1 MGVRV
6 REGLGAGPWLGTQV
20 ALKLLLR
27 GPWHSGGQWHLQ
39 PLWAGGSMCRT
50 WKPSEVG
57 RMALAS
63 VRLGCGGVEACLG
76 GDGKLTRLC
85 WQGWPVEGPIGAAC
99 PLGLCCS

>member
-1 MGVRV
+1 
-6 REGLGAGPWLGTQV
+6 
-20 ALKLLLR
+20 
-27 GPWHSGGQWHLQ
+27 
-39 PLWAGGSMCRT
+39 MCRT